1 MTKIVSIQTQY
12 SDYKSPSSH
21 WAKYKLDTGLFHPYT
36 TTEKTFIIGT
46 KASSVF
52 KVVDDGSE
60 I

>member
-36 TTEKTFIIGT
+36 TTEKTFI
-46 KASSVF
+46 V
-52 KVVDDGSE
+52 
-60 I
+60 